1 MLRQGF
7 DKSTQ
12 KRLFVFVTNVLT
24 NHGKVPLRHLV
35 NEETLFISLWGPN
48 IKKVNEWVLITFVFN
63 TTKEIA

>member
-1 MLRQGF
+1 MNRDFFFHSFKEVLRQGF

-35 NEETLFISLWGPN
+35 NEETLFIS
-48 IKKVNEWVLITFVFN
+48 
-63 TTKEIA
+63 